1 MRHNQNPK
9 DMQARARLKY
19 VAAGRGGLVQAKPK
33 TQQKERQ
40 DRVALRIREQQTRDR
55 LRLLSRRKDEKK
67 KQTQRL
73 NEAEQKK
80 LHTSILNEKHP
91 DRLREKLGIARTN
104 GMDMAAFHDKE
115 DSLKKMDR
123 ARQSIADDIKH
134 LTHLHTSATTK
145 EAMANIQSGHSERAV
160 RDLGQVGRDGG
171 VFNELSNTSLKLS
184 RHATELAKES
194 GKHFDSLMQQT
205 LKEHS
210 MPTDS
215 MMTQKAADKS
225 DQNLEGVKQQDS
237 TIRQMWTEHI
247 RQKRGAGYGG

>member
-1 MRHNQNPK
+1 MRYNQNPK
-9 DMQARARLKY
+9 AMQARARLKY
-19 VAAGRGGLVQAKPK
+19 VAAGRGGLVKAKPK
-33 TQQKERQ
+33 TKQKGIRDQ
-40 DRVALRIREQQTRDR
+40 VALRIRERQAQDR

-80 LHTSILNEKHP
+80 LRASILHENHP
-91 DRLREKLGIARTN
+91 DRLREKLDIARAN
-104 GMDMAAFHDKE
+104 GMDMAAFNKKE

-123 ARQSIADDIKH
+123 ARQHIADDIKH
-134 LTHLHTSATTK
+134 LTQLHTSATTK
-145 EAMANIQSGHSERAV
+145 EAMANIQSGHSDRAV

-171 VFNELSNTSLKLS
+171 VFNELSNTSLSLS
-184 RHATELAKES
+184 RNAAELAQES

-210 MPTDS
+210 MPTDN
-215 MMTQKAADKS
+215 MMTQKAQNKS

-237 TIRQMWTEHI
+237 TAQQMWAEHM